1 MFYVFNGILK
11 NAMRKCVFKKIFIR
25 NDKNL
30 LTIQNLLV
38 EKESIEIYNKTKQFM
53 HPDDISYNKIQ
64 QNFGEKN

>member
-1 MFYVFNGILK
+1 
-11 NAMRKCVFKKIFIR
+11 MRKCVFKKIFIR

-38 EKESIEIYNKTKQFM
+38 EKESIEIFNKTKQFM